1 MLAAG
6 RTDIPPAAATSTILE
21 SKMPDKSTTTM
32 PSVYFIQSGEGGPI
46 KIGKSVSVKSRLT
59 SLMTA
64 SGTELRLMGTIAPGG
79 PTEAEMHRRFA
90 CFRLRREWFTPADEL
105 LKFIADSTYTEPV
118 VADSPAVND
127 TPPRRGRPPKPPGE
141 GATERAEL
149 RLTPLVMSL
158 LDLQRGKLSRA
169 AYVAK
174 LVATD
179 ALRATMPRLGK

>member
-1 MLAAG
+1 
-6 RTDIPPAAATSTILE
+6 
-21 SKMPDKSTTTM
+21 MPDKSTTTM

-46 KIGKSVSVKSRLT
+46 KIGQSVSVKSRFL
-59 SLMTA
+59 SFRTA
-64 SGTELRLMGTIAPGG
+64 SGTDLRLLGTIAPGG
-79 PTEAEMHRRFA
+79 PTEADLHSRFA
-90 CFRLRREWFTPADEL
+90 CFRIRGEWFTPDDEL
-105 LKFIADSTYTEPV
+105 IRFIAESAQIE
-118 VADSPAVND
+118 AFIPAH
-127 TPPRRGRPPKPPGE
+127 PRGRPPKAP
-141 GATERAEL
+141 ADKASERVEL